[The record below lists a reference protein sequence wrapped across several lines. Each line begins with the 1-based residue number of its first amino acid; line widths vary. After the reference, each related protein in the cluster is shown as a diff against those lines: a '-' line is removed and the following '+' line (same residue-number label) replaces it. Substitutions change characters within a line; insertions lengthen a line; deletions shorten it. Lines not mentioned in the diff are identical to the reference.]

1 MKHHQLPERNGYCFV
16 PWKPHTLRMWMWS
29 CVEGKCRRRKEEGL
43 LMCAVYTVVANNPTA
58 SVVPLHK

>member
-1 MKHHQLPERNGYCFV
+1 MKDYQLPERNGYCFV
-16 PWKPHTLRMWMWS
+16 PWKHHTLRMWMWFCS
-29 CVEGKCRRRKEEGL
+29 EEKCRRKEEDL